1 MPPALGAMYGIAA
14 YQGAVFGFSH
24 AGGIVQINNV
34 DATTCL
40 VSVPQENA
48 ANLLFSGAGVTTVAP
63 VIAPPN

>member
-1 MPPALGAMYGIAA
+1 
-14 YQGAVFGFSH
+14 
-24 AGGIVQINNV
+24 
-34 DATTCL
+34 